1 MEENEIDLTEY
12 FKTFWKW
19 KYFIF
24 LGTLVVG
31 IIAVIASFSLPKT
44 YRATATFLLSDSPLI
59 HGSEGILENHYEILA
74 ETYRGFINSNSSL
87 TSTLKKFQLDQNPY
101 HLSLE
106 EMVKL
111 ISVRSIPNSKLL
123 CLDVDFKNPQLA
135 ADIANFLASSAVELN
150 LKLNQGNTVEA
161 QRFLNDEVNKFEQ
174 ELKSSEKEFL
184 DFQKQARMAD
194 LRKRMDT
201 LLLIKSSLSQ
211 QVTNAEINLK
221 GEESKEKKLAEE
233 VKSRSPKI
241 TLDKSI
247 TDDPVFQQLLSSSS
261 TQQKDLLQLKTNSE
275 AINEAYGMMD
285 QSLVSSR
292 AEIDLLKSKI
302 NTSNDSLGRIDQELR
317 TVQATLAKQ
326 EMEEL
331 KLKNRYQF
339 ASSIFQDFRRKL
351 EEANINVASSSQEL
365 KIVDPAIPPS
375 RPIKPEKQAIVAIA
389 ILIGAIGFSLFAF
402 LFEYLQKRKEDG
414 SINLK

>member
-1 MEENEIDLTEY
+1 M
-12 FKTFWKW
+12 
-19 KYFIF
+19 
-24 LGTLVVG
+24 
-31 IIAVIASFSLPKT
+31 
-44 YRATATFLLSDSPLI
+44 
-59 HGSEGILENHYEILA
+59 
-74 ETYRGFINSNSSL
+74 
-87 TSTLKKFQLDQNPY
+87 
-101 HLSLE
+101 
-106 EMVKL
+106 
-111 ISVRSIPNSKLL
+111 
-123 CLDVDFKNPQLA
+123 
-135 ADIANFLASSAVELN
+135 
-150 LKLNQGNTVEA
+150 
-161 QRFLNDEVNKFEQ
+161 
-174 ELKSSEKEFL
+174 
-184 DFQKQARMAD
+184 
-194 LRKRMDT
+194 
-201 LLLIKSSLSQ
+201 
-211 QVTNAEINLK
+211 EINLK

-389 ILIGAIGFSLFAF
+389 ILIG
-402 LFEYLQKRKEDG
+402 
-414 SINLK
+414 